1 MSETTSS
8 AKLEEDEQNPTH
20 SSFSKEGQVRLLKK
34 GKKKGKGK
42 KASTYEEGDDE
53 EDSSSRKKK
62 GKIKAA
68 PKTSISSDIQPEV
81 EATSETKQLEAAVT
95 VDETPKETVI
105 EIQGEEKR
113 PEELEEIVVDK
124 ESTLIK
130 GDNVVQEEEDSG
142 EGSGEE
148 KKDVEQEKVG
158 EEESKEK
165 DVVPE
170 VEGATVRRRATLSD
184 LRGESMDKGDGEQA
198 ASTAAGSEV

>member
-53 EDSSSRKKK
+53 EDSSPRKKK
-62 GKIKAA
+62 GKKKAA

-81 EATSETKQLEAAVT
+81 EATSETKQLKAA

-130 GDNVVQEEEDSG
+130 GDNVVQEEGDSG

-158 EEESKEK
+158 EEEAKEK
-165 DVVPE
+165 EVVPE

-198 ASTAAGSEV
+198 VSTAAGSEV